1 MDYRVLEYLL
11 YLPISVVLTVW
22 VARTLFHHGR
32 PFLSDVFPGNAELAG
47 AVNHLLVVGFYLI
60 NLGYVSL
67 QLKLD
72 TAPTAWA
79 ELIEALAGK
88 VGLVLIVLGVLH
100 FGNLYVFARI
110 RERARHPRHG
120 RPAPQPPMPPLP
132 PPGAGPPY
140 PAPLK
145 AA

>member
-22 VARTLFHHGR
+22 VARTLYRHGQ
-32 PFLSDVFPGNAELAG
+32 PFLVDVFPGNADLAG

-67 QLKLD
+67 QLKLE
-72 TAPTAWA
+72 TAPGDPAG
-79 ELIEALAGK
+79 LIEALAMK

-110 RERARHPRHG
+110 RERARHPRRDG
-120 RPAPQPPMPPLP
+120 PTPEPPLP
-132 PPGAGPPY
+132 PLPPHAAPAHGAPWQ
-140 PAPLK
+140 

>member
-22 VARTLFHHGR
+22 VARTLYHHGQS
-32 PFLSDVFPGNAELAG
+32 FLVDVFPGNADLAG

-60 NLGYVSL
+60 NLGYVSM

-72 TAPTAWA
+72 TPPGDPAG
-79 ELIEALAGK
+79 LIEALAMK

-110 RERARHPRHG
+110 RQRARHLRRE
-120 RPAPQPPMPPLP
+120 RPAPEPPFPPLP
-132 PPGAGPPY
+132 PHVAPPY
-140 PAPLK
+140 GVPGQ

>member
-22 VARTLFHHGR
+22 VARTLFRHGQ
-32 PFLSDVFPGNAELAG
+32 PFLVDVFPGNADLAG

-72 TAPTAWA
+72 TAPGEPAG
-79 ELIEALAGK
+79 LIEALAMK

-110 RERARHPRHG
+110 RERARQPQRE
-120 RPAPQPPMPPLP
+120 RPALEPPLP
-132 PPGAGPPY
+132 PLPPHAAPQH
-140 PAPLK
+140 PAPWQ

>member
-22 VARTLFHHGR
+22 VARTLFHHGQ
-32 PFLSDVFPGNAELAG
+32 PFLVDVFPGNKDLAG

-72 TAPTAWA
+72 TAPGDPAG
-79 ELIEALAGK
+79 LIEALAMK
-88 VGLVLIVLGVLH
+88 VGLVLLVLGVLH

-110 RERARHPRHG
+110 RQRARQPR
-120 RPAPQPPMPPLP
+120 RDQPAPEPPLP
-132 PPGAGPPY
+132 PLPPHAPPY
-140 PAPLK
+140 GAPWK

>member
-22 VARTLFHHGR
+22 VARTLFHHGK
-32 PFLSDVFPGNAELAG
+32 PFLVDVFPGNADLAG

-72 TAPTAWA
+72 NAPADA
-79 ELIEALAGK
+79 AALIEALAMK

-110 RERARHPRHG
+110 RDRARRPRRE
-120 RPAPQPPMPPLP
+120 RPDPGP
-132 PPGAGPPY
+132 PPPPVPPY
-140 PAPLK
+140 TATPYRAPAR

>member
-22 VARTLFHHGR
+22 VARTLFHHGQ
-32 PFLSDVFPGNAELAG
+32 PFLVDVFPGNADLAG

-67 QLKLD
+67 QLKLE
-72 TAPTAWA
+72 TAPGDHAG
-79 ELIEALAGK
+79 LIEALAMK

-110 RERARHPRHG
+110 RDRARHPRG
-120 RPAPQPPMPPLP
+120 DRPAPEPPLP
-132 PPGAGPPY
+132 PLPPHTAPPY
-140 PAPLK
+140 SAPGQ

>member
-1 MDYRVLEYLL
+1 MDYRVVEYLL

-22 VARTLFHHGR
+22 VARTLYRHGQ
-32 PFLSDVFPGNAELAG
+32 PFLVDVFPGSADLAG

-72 TAPTAWA
+72 TAPGDPAG
-79 ELIEALAGK
+79 LVEALAMK

-110 RERARHPRHG
+110 RERARHPRRE
-120 RPAPQPPMPPLP
+120 RPGPLPPLP
-132 PPGAGPPY
+132 PLPPHPAQH
-140 PAPLK
+140 PAPWQTV
-145 AA
+145 

>member
-22 VARTLFHHGR
+22 VARTLFHHGQ
-32 PFLSDVFPGNAELAG
+32 PFLVDVFPGNADMAG

-67 QLKLD
+67 QLKLE
-72 TAPTAWA
+72 TAPGDPAG
-79 ELIEALAGK
+79 LIEALAMK

-110 RERARHPRHG
+110 RDRARHPRG
-120 RPAPQPPMPPLP
+120 DRPAPEPPLP
-132 PPGAGPPY
+132 PLPPHAAPPY
-140 PAPLK
+140 SVPGH